1 MADTP
6 LGFELTPLLEAVSG
20 LHELYAAFQQGGFT
34 QEEAMTL
41 VTAIMLSTTGSSGAG
56 EE

>member
-6 LGFELTPLLEAVSG
+6 QGFELTPLLEAVSG
-20 LHELYAAFQQGGFT
+20 LHELYVAFQQGGFT
-34 QEEAMTL
+34 QQEALSL
-41 VTAIMLSTTGSSGAG
+41 VTAIMLNTATGSGAG